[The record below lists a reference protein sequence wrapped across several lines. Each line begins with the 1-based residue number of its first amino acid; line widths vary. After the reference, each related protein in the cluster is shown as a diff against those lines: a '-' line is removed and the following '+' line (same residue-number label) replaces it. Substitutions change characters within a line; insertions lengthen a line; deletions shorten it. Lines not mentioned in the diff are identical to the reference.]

1 MMRSFLAVAAGIAG
15 LMGLAAPLA
24 QAGGGVDSVT
34 VQIDPARSSIR
45 LGENIEL
52 HVTVTNTGTDP
63 SPPLVLHLDITN
75 PDRSTS
81 VDPEDWTST
90 LSKQVG
96 VVAPGAAR
104 RLDWRIQPISG
115 GSYATYAV
123 AISPGVDNLASSN
136 VAQIDVAE
144 QRALNPGGILIAAVG
159 TPVVV
164 GALLLLQL
172 RRAGRPRRQN

>member
-1 MMRSFLAVAAGIAG
+1 
-15 LMGLAAPLA
+15 
-24 QAGGGVDSVT
+24 
-34 VQIDPARSSIR
+34 
-45 LGENIEL
+45 
-52 HVTVTNTGTDP
+52 
-63 SPPLVLHLDITN
+63 
-75 PDRSTS
+75 
-81 VDPEDWTST
+81 
-90 LSKQVG
+90 
-96 VVAPGAAR
+96 
-104 RLDWRIQPISG
+104 
-115 GSYATYAV
+115 V